1 MKLSECFSAVV
12 HRRSVC
18 VYLCLSSLSLM
29 QYSIYPP
36 LTSVSPA
43 VGLDPAGP
51 MFKRADTFDRLDPSD
66 ALFVEAIHTDSD
78 CERIGYTQ
86 IVIVIAKR
94 FLLSFPLRPTLF
106 QKSHCSLE

>member
-78 CERIGYTQ
+78 CKRTHKQCYCKEMSVIIFPPSLLVIG
-86 IVIVIAKR
+86 
-94 FLLSFPLRPTLF
+94 LGS
-106 QKSHCSLE
+106 